1 MGLDN
6 ENAISNTGV
15 TDIANQCPELT
26 AIVGGHMHKLVKNE
40 VVNGVI
46 ITEPGKYGQ
55 AVSKIDLTFKKENG
69 KNVLKNK
76 NADTISV
83 ANVESDKEIENLL
96 KPFHEE
102 LRKDA
107 NSVIGRLE
115 GVNMVDEDYI

>member
-1 MGLDN
+1 
-6 ENAISNTGV
+6 
-15 TDIANQCPELT
+15 
-26 AIVGGHMHKLVKNE
+26 
-40 VVNGVI
+40 
-46 ITEPGKYGQ
+46 TEPGKYGQ

-115 GVNMVDEDYI
+115 GVNMVDED